1 MPTYEHRCNGCRHEW
16 DEAYSMKQAPPTICP
31 SCEEEGQVQ
40 RLISGGSGR
49 GIVRLTGGDLR
60 AQLMV
65 DAGKARQ
72 RARTDENF
80 RASIIGEQKYHQ
92 QQLSSESLNSE
103 LVKIGKK
110 TSSTKSGSSKKSVV
124 KRVGSK

>member
-1 MPTYEHRCNGCRHEW
+1 MPTYEHLCKDCDHEW
-16 DEAYSMKQAPPTICP
+16 EDFYSMMKDPPTICP
-31 SCEEEGQVQ
+31 SCEKEGKVI

-60 AQLMV
+60 AQILV

-72 RARTDENF
+72 RAKTDENF

-92 QQLSSESLNSE
+92 QQLSSEGLSSE

-110 TSSTKSGSSKKSVV
+110 SVNTKSGNSKNSVV
-124 KRVGSK
+124 RRVGSK